1 MPVTATQTATGF
13 FRKVRIMKKSILAK
27 AFCTILLGLTLSL
40 FVSAVSRE
48 GCLNAIICYSTIDYE
63 NADKTVLNSFSDA
76 NGLEEHI
83 SKIVSAAFE
92 KGIINGY
99 GDGTLRLENE
109 VTRAEIAC
117 MIYRAKDYYPAFS
130 EKLCESNV
138 YEDLSDWNA
147 DAIRYCMEN
156 GYMVGYGDAF
166 GAEDIVTE
174 DQLSVIVR
182 RLRFGC
188 NTREKYFVRQLCG
201 TSPIDLNAT
210 LLSAYDDTLK
220 ENVFRAFPESA
231 VSTNESAEVIKDRM
245 ETLFEKLG
253 NLDYRKLANEEYRAD
268 LEANFR
274 GNFGPDSFMGINSST
289 IRDITEQAIAD
300 KTIRESICVFSPTSC
315 QAVSIMPGYTVTR
328 AYGYEYFC
336 EKSAEDG
343 LNEEQWYR
351 RTVKAEIDKSATNV
365 TLSCVYGE
373 PEKI

>member
-1 MPVTATQTATGF
+1 M
-13 FRKVRIMKKSILAK
+13 
-27 AFCTILLGLTLSL
+27 TLSL
-40 FVSAVSRE
+40 FASAVSRE
-48 GCLNAIICYSTIDYE
+48 GCLNAIICHSTIDYE
-63 NADKTVLNSFSDA
+63 SADKTVLNSFSDA
-76 NGLEEHI
+76 DGLEEHFT
-83 SKIVSAAFE
+83 KIVSAALE

-117 MIYRAKDYYPAFS
+117 MIYRAKDYYPPFA

-156 GYMVGYGDAF
+156 GYMVGYGNAF

-201 TSPIDLNAT
+201 TSPIDLNAIF
-210 LLSAYDDTLK
+210 LSAYDDALK

-231 VSTNESAEVIKDRM
+231 IPTNEPAEVIKDRM

-268 LEANFR
+268 LEANFH
-274 GNFGPDSFMGINSST
+274 GVLGYKTFMEINSST
-289 IRDITEQAIAD
+289 IHTITERAIAD
-300 KTIRESICVFSPTSC
+300 KTVRESICVFSPTSC
-315 QAVSIMPGYTVTR
+315 QAVAIIPGYTVTR

-336 EKSAEDG
+336 DKSTEDSPKEEK
-343 LNEEQWYR
+343 WYR
-351 RTVKAEIDKSATNV
+351 RTVKAEISKTATNLL
-365 TLSCVYGE
+365 LSYVCGE
-373 PEKI
+373 PEEIE

>member
-1 MPVTATQTATGF
+1 
-13 FRKVRIMKKSILAK
+13 MKKGILTK
-27 AFCTILLGLTLSL
+27 AICIIFLSMTLSL
-40 FVSAVSRE
+40 FASAVSRE
-48 GCLNAIICYSTIDYE
+48 GCLNAIICHSTIDYE
-63 NADKTVLNSFSDA
+63 SADKTVLNSFSDA
-76 NGLEEHI
+76 DGLEEHFT
-83 SKIVSAAFE
+83 KIESAALE

-117 MIYRAKDYYPAFS
+117 MIYRAKDYYPPFA

-138 YEDLSDWNA
+138 YHDLSDWNA

-156 GYMVGYGDAF
+156 GYMVGYGNAF

-201 TSPIDLNAT
+201 TSPIDLNAIF
-210 LLSAYDDTLK
+210 LSAYDDALK

-231 VSTNESAEVIKDRM
+231 IPTNEPAEVIKDRM

-289 IRDITEQAIAD
+289 IRDITERAIAD
-300 KTIRESICVFSPTSC
+300 KTVRESICVFSPTSC
-315 QAVSIMPGYTVTR
+315 QAVAIIPGYTVTR

-336 EKSAEDG
+336 DKSTEDG
-343 LNEEQWYR
+343 LNEVQWYR
-351 RTVKAEIDKSATNV
+351 RTVKAEISKTATNLL
-365 TLSCVYGE
+365 LSYVCGE
-373 PEKI
+373 PEEIE